1 MTVKA
6 LAALVSSSTLGLTV
20 LAGCSSTS
28 DGWTK
33 AGMTKEGL
41 DQDTADCLL
50 NSRSTVPSREGP
62 RIIVDQDRYRRC
74 MADRGYTAGPAK

>member
-1 MTVKA
+1 MLA
-6 LAALVSSSTLGLTV
+6 LFVSSSALGLAL

-33 AGMTKEGL
+33 TGMTKEEL
-41 DQDTADCLL
+41 DQDTASCLL
-50 NSRSTVPSREGP
+50 NARATVPSREGP

>member
-1 MTVKA
+1 MKT
-6 LAALVSSSTLGLTV
+6 LAALVSSSALGLALLV
-20 LAGCSSTS
+20 GCSTS

-33 AGMTKEGL
+33 TGMTKEGL

-50 NSRSTVPSREGP
+50 NSRATVPSREGP